1 MAGQA
6 RQCKKLHVLLWSATS
21 PPPTRPAATLNDG
34 IARSDSSQRWLR
46 CSRRRRPART
56 VNHKIIINRI
66 IIFTI
71 HCVAADMNHQT
82 SNKIV
87 YEIGET

>member
-1 MAGQA
+1 MAWQA

-46 CSRRRRPART
+46 CSRRRRPAHT